1 MLITDNYRIV
11 SEDDRN
17 LLLQKKTVNGNWRT
31 DGYFSDFKQALKV
44 LVKREILTTTGLS
57 DYERVCAKIELLHK
71 QIEELNK

>member
-1 MLITDNYRIV
+1 MFITDNYRIV

-44 LVKREILTTTGLS
+44 LVKRELLSTGFT

-71 QIEELNK
+71 TIESQVK